1 MKKLTAIK
9 NLLTKELADH
19 EIIAINNCYQ
29 DEVNGDDY
37 IYSTDD
43 FDEIMNG
50 KTPSEIANMVS
61 FGNYNPY
68 HMWMWFNGYGNIVT
82 SNDPCDCNGYD
93 AEAIAEYAID
103 NDEDFGNDEIREIL
117 DNDYGEYQD

>member
-1 MKKLTAIK
+1 MKKFTAIK

-61 FGNYNPY
+61 FGNYNPL

-82 SNDPCDCNGYD
+82 SNDPCDCNGYSTISIFCCFTCWVNCFSVIINLIHIFPG
-93 AEAIAEYAID
+93 AIST
-103 NDEDFGNDEIREIL
+103 
-117 DNDYGEYQD
+117 